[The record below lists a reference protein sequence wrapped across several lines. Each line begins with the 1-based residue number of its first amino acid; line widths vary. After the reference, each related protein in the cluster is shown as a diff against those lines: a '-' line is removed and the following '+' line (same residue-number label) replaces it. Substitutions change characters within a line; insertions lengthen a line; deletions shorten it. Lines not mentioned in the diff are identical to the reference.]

1 MRVGR
6 TALLL
11 VPLALLS
18 RGVAFLVPV
27 AVARWFGVGS
37 ATDAWF
43 WALSFPTFLLVL
55 ASTAV
60 GTASLPEIA
69 RAQAEDPARL
79 DRLVGELLAWAG
91 GGALVFGLGVAAAGP
106 LLLPALTAF
115 DAETAALARGFL
127 WALVPF
133 MALTCASAVLRVT
146 CEVLGRFR
154 AVATTPLLRA
164 AVVIGV
170 MGALRERLGPYA
182 LPAGLAAGEL
192 AQLALWTLITRR
204 AGLRVRPRLSLD
216 AGVRRV
222 GRDLAPILGGE
233 VLVALNL
240 VIDKG
245 FAASL
250 PLGSVATLEYADRA
264 RVIPQTLLESSLLMV
279 AFATWSR
286 LRAEGRIEEARA
298 SMGAALRWTLA
309 VASPVLAGMFIGRVV
324 LVRLMFERGAFRP
337 EDTLATASVLAFFIP
352 GILPNLLGIL
362 AVRAHVV
369 ERNLR
374 LVFGLGAVS
383 VALNTTGNAL
393 LMGPLGLE
401 GLALATTITSVVI
414 PGLYLRA
421 LRGQIGSG
429 PWAAPVG
436 LALAAAALAAGV
448 ELGPGPPTDLWS
460 PVLWISA
467 LLCFAL
473 LALGLALSGPRPRAP
488 APG

>member
-1 MRVGR
+1 MKVGR

-60 GTASLPEIA
+60 GTASLPAIA
-69 RAQAEDPARL
+69 AAHAEDKGRL
-79 DRLVGELLAWAG
+79 EPLLGGLLVRAG
-91 GGALVFGLGVAAAGP
+91 LGALAVGLGIAALGP
-106 LLLPALTAF
+106 VLLPILTNF
-115 DAETAALARGFL
+115 DFQTQSLARDFL

-133 MALTCASAVLRVT
+133 MGLTCMSAVLRVT
-146 CEVLGRFR
+146 CEVLGRFQ
-154 AVATTPLLRA
+154 AVALTPLLRA
-164 AVVIGV
+164 GVVIAL
-170 MGALRERLGPYA
+170 MGALRGTISAYA
-182 LPAGLAAGEL
+182 LPVGLAAGEL
-192 AQLALWTLITRR
+192 AQLLLWAAIARRSGIRLRPTL
-204 AGLRVRPRLSLD
+204 GLDPAVRQ
-216 AGVRRV
+216 V
-222 GRDLAPILGGE
+222 GRDLALILGGE

-245 FAASL
+245 FAAAL

-279 AFATWSR
+279 AFATWSN
-286 LRAEGRIEEARA
+286 LRAAGRHEEARA

-309 VASPVLAGMFIGRVV
+309 LAAPVLAGMYIGRVV
-324 LVRLMFERGAFRP
+324 LVRLMFERGAFLP
-337 EDTLATASVLAFFIP
+337 ADTQATAAVLAWFIP

-374 LVFGLGAVS
+374 LVFSLGAVS
-383 VALNTTGNAL
+383 VALNSTGNML
-393 LMGPLGLE
+393 LMGPMGLP
-401 GLALATTITSVVI
+401 GLALATTLTNLVVPAI
-414 PGLYLRA
+414 YLWH
-421 LRGQIGSG
+421 LRGKIGG
-429 PWAAPVG
+429 EGGFAAPVA
-436 LALAAAALAAGV
+436 LALLAAGVAAAV
-448 ELGPGPPTDLWS
+448 ELGPGAPQTLWS
-460 PVLWISA
+460 PVLAVSAVLCLA
-467 LLCFAL
+467 LLG
-473 LALGLALSGPRPRAP
+473 LGLRIAGFRR
-488 APG
+488 

>member
-27 AVARWFGVGS
+27 AVARWFGVGT

-60 GTASLPEIA
+60 GTASLPAIA
-69 RAQAEDPARL
+69 RAWAEDRGRMP
-79 DRLVGELLAWAG
+79 DLVGGLLLWAG
-91 GGALVFGLGVAAAGP
+91 SGALAVGGIIAALGP
-106 LLLPALTAF
+106 LLLPALTNF
-115 DAETAALARGFL
+115 DFQTQMLARGFL

-133 MALTCASAVLRVT
+133 MGLTCVSAVLRVT
-146 CEVLGRFR
+146 CEVLGRFQ

-164 AVVIGV
+164 GVVIAV
-170 MGALRERLGPYA
+170 MGALRPALGPYA
-182 LPAGLAAGEL
+182 LPVGLAAGEL
-192 AQLALWTLITRR
+192 AQLLLWTWISRQ
-204 AGLRVRPRLSLD
+204 
-216 AGVRRV
+216 AGVRARLSWSLDPSVRQV
-222 GRDLAPILGGE
+222 GRDLALILGGE

-250 PLGSVATLEYADRA
+250 PPGSVATLEYADRA

-279 AFATWSR
+279 AFATWSN
-286 LRAEGRIEEARA
+286 LRAAGKLEEARE

-309 VASPVLAGMFIGRVV
+309 LASPVLAGMYIGRVV

-337 EDTLATASVLAFFIP
+337 EDTEATAAVLAWFVP

-383 VALNTTGNAL
+383 VLTNTAGNLA
-393 LMGPLGLE
+393 LMGPMGLS
-401 GLALATTITSVVI
+401 GLALATTLTNVLV
-414 PGLYLRA
+414 PGLYLWK
-421 LRGQIGSG
+421 LRGMIGGGGWG
-429 PWAAPVG
+429 PAVGVALCSAAI
-436 LALAAAALAAGV
+436 AAGV
-448 ELGPGPPTDLWS
+448 ELGPGAPRALWS
-460 PVLWISA
+460 PTLLLSA
-467 LLCFAL
+467 LGCFAL
-473 LALGLALSGPRPRAP
+473 LGLGLKTSGLRR
-488 APG
+488 